1 MHQVHNSQSSK
12 FVNLSSIFIVL
23 ISFIIFFFGF
33 NIKHFEVIE
42 IQDEGVLVSQNNI
55 ESLVDPGNFDLKVK
69 DKVIVETAGDYS
81 YVSEVYKLNEVK
93 ILILLFCGFLI
104 YIFKVQGFRVISSLI
119 GSVLV
124 ISYITLPLISNG
136 YSPVWV
142 CFFTSL
148 ILVPLTFYLSHG
160 VSKKTNIAVL
170 STLISI
176 LFSSLV
182 IYISMNYLN
191 LSGMSSEES
200 NFLMFNPDYDF
211 NFKGI
216 LFGGILISLLGI
228 LDDITISQT
237 SLTLEINES
246 DPKQSFRKLFLRS
259 IKVGRDHIASLT
271 NTIFLIYAG
280 ASLPLLLLFFVGSQD
295 IGMILNNETFI
306 EEIVRSLI
314 GSFSLIIAVFIS
326 TYMACYFRNK

>member
-1 MHQVHNSQSSK
+1 MHQTHKSQSSR
-12 FVNLSSIFIVL
+12 FVNFSSILIVT
-23 ISFIIFFFGF
+23 ISLFIFFFGF
-33 NIKHFEVIE
+33 NIKYFEVVSFQE
-42 IQDEGVLVSQNNI
+42 DGVLVLQNNQ
-55 ESLVDPGNFDLKVK
+55 ELLVDPGTFELQLN
-69 DKVIVETAGDYS
+69 DKVIVETAGDFS
-81 YVSEVYKLNEVK
+81 YVSEFYKLNDVK
-93 ILILLFCGFLI
+93 ILILLFCLFLI
-104 YIFKVQGFRVISSLI
+104 YIFKIQGFRVIASLI

-124 ISYITLPLISNG
+124 ISYLTLPLITSG
-136 YSPVWV
+136 YSPIWV
-142 CFFTSL
+142 CFLSSL
-148 ILVPLTFYLSHG
+148 LLVPLTFYLSHG
-160 VSKKTNIAVL
+160 VSKKTNIAVV
-170 STLISI
+170 STLLSI

-182 IYISMNYLN
+182 IYLSMNFLN

-200 NFLMFNPDYDF
+200 SFLMFNTNYDF

-246 DPKQSFRKLFLRS
+246 NPKQSFRSLFLRS
-259 IKVGRDHIASLT
+259 ITVGRDHIASLT

-280 ASLPLLLLFFVGSQD
+280 ASLPLLLLFFVGAQD
-295 IGMILNNETFI
+295 VGMILNNETFI

-326 TYMACYFRNK
+326 TYIACYFRNK